1 MSGRQ
6 LFQALFVLYLGVL
19 LSLTLLPG
27 QVVYSDQPFAN
38 FRPFQAIGRAFA
50 DGFDPAG
57 QRELLLIG
65 NIVAFIP
72 LGVLWPL
79 VVPARRSWL
88 SVLAVGAG
96 LSAAIELGQLLIS
109 LTIGYP
115 YRQAD
120 VDDILLNTT
129 GALLGYGAFSLR
141 RAWKPAHRPS

>member
-1 MSGRQ
+1 MSGPR

-38 FRPFQAIGRAFA
+38 LRPLQAIGRALA

-65 NIVAFIP
+65 NVVAFIP
-72 LGVLWPL
+72 LGILWPL
-79 VVPARRSWL
+79 VVPARRTWL

-109 LTIGYP
+109 LVIGYP

-120 VDDILLNTT
+120 IDDVLLNTA
-129 GALLGYGAFSLR
+129 GALIGYGAFSLR
-141 RAWKPAHRPS
+141 RAWKPAHRPG